1 MVQEYTWLM
10 SNTINNR
17 TKAKSSREIYW
28 NEDQV
33 YKREF
38 PLNGF
43 SHQGIG
49 GLRTLK
55 SIEFGEFLNLSFLL
69 FMTDEIS
76 DKAAILDLDL
86 DYVGNP
92 KDFVSILS
100 GGDCLS
106 TIYTNG
112 KIKTVSYAPKIKN
125 IKNKWIKIDVFL
137 KQDSVVIKTSNEI
150 SNYFEF
156 DKNITVTRIAF
167 GNNDY
172 QHRFEKENDVNFLI
186 KDITVETEHFKSI

>member
-1 MVQEYTWLM
+1 M
-10 SNTINNR
+10 SNTINNI
-17 TKAKSSREIYW
+17 TKAKGSREIYW

-38 PLNGF
+38 TLNGF

-69 FMTDEIS
+69 FMPNEVSDE
-76 DKAAILDLDL
+76 AGILDLDL
-86 DYVGNP
+86 DYVGNS

-125 IKNKWIKIDVFL
+125 KWVKIDVFL
-137 KQDSVVIKTSNEI
+137 KQDGLVIKTSNEI

-156 DKNITVTRIAF
+156 DKNITVTHISF

-172 QHRFEKENDVNFLI
+172 QHRFEKENDVKFLI
-186 KDITVETEHFKSI
+186 KDITVETEYFKSI